1 MKQVLM
7 ICALAIILGGCSALP
22 SSPAVMQASEDKELI
37 SIDLPSERRVAWA
50 SKTKAK
56 DGLVYGVCAEPPS
69 DTGLST
75 SQVLNLTAN
84 LPKGDAEAGL
94 YRAMTSA
101 LTELK
106 GRTPAVLALRDVMY
120 RMCEARMHGEKFE
133 TTSTVSSIYKEIVE
147 VIGTF
152 AAADLAGQEEQR
164 ARAEAA
170 LPTSGGASDASNAAS
185 WGVVFGADRTLAAAK
200 PEVGTNAEKW
210 GLTNAK
216 IYLRRGV
223 YRSVA
228 IAKDRADAEDLL
240 YKAHANAAGRSP
252 YIVNLAT
259 WCPRPTEGDD
269 FIECK

>member
-1 MKQVLM
+1 MKQELT
-7 ICALAIILGGCSALP
+7 ICAVATILGGCSVSP
-22 SSPAVMQASEDKELI
+22 SSPAVMQVSENQELI
-37 SIDLPSERRVAWA
+37 TIDLPSERRVAWA
-50 SKTKAK
+50 AKTKA
-56 DGLVYGVCAEPPS
+56 DAGLTYGVCAEPPS

-94 YRAMTSA
+94 HRAMTSA
-101 LTELK
+101 MTELK

-120 RMCEARMHGEKFE
+120 RMCEARMHGETFQAE
-133 TTSTVSSIYKEIVE
+133 STVSSIYKEIVE

-170 LPTSGGASDASNAAS
+170 LPTSRGGGDASPAVS

-228 IAKDRADAEDLL
+228 IAKDRADAEELL
-240 YKAHANAAGRSP
+240 DKAYAKAAGRSP

-259 WCPRPTEGDD
+259 WCPRPTEVDD